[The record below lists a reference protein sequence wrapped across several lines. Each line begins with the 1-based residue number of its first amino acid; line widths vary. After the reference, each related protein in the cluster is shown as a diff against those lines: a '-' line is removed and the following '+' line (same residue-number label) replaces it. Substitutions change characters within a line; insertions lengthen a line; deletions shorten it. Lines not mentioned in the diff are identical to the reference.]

1 MLRKALAK
9 QTAAATREI
18 RQRIDGIQSSSQ
30 STSQR
35 FNLRRCSW
43 CIVSHVDVL
52 YDY

>member
-30 STSQR
+30 KTITEIQLAQV
-35 FNLRRCSW
+35 FFG
-43 CIVSHVDVL
+43 VL
-52 YDY
+52 YLTLM